1 MARDIFLKL
10 DGIDGESTDSKH
22 GKEIEIL
29 NWSWGENQLSSIGSG
44 SGAGSGKVSFGDA
57 SFAMYTNVASPKLFL
72 ACILGDHIPEAKLT
86 ARKAGGGQQEYFVMT
101 LKDIIISSY
110 QTGGSSGGD
119 LPVDSFTLNFAEVGF
134 EYFPQKADG
143 SLDGPVKT
151 GYSIATNKKK

>member
-10 DGIDGESTDSKH
+10 EGIDGESTDSKH
-22 GKEIEIL
+22 PKEIELL
-29 NWSWGENQLSSIGSG
+29 NWSWGERQPSSPG
-44 SGAGSGKVSFGDA
+44 SGAGAGAGKVSFGDA
-57 SFAMYTNVASPKLFL
+57 SFTMYTNASSPKLFL

-86 ARKAGGGQQEYFVMT
+86 ARKAGGEQQEYFVMT

-110 QTGGSSGGD
+110 QTGGSSNGD
-119 LPVDSFTLNFAEVGF
+119 LPVDSFTFNFAEVGF
-134 EYFPQKADG
+134 EYFPQKSDG